1 MFPGSWKCL
10 EPLDYVPGT
19 WKCLEP
25 VRFACHTSSIH
36 MYAVNWNSVS
46 QGACQKK
53 TVYEVILGL
62 ILVNI
67 KIQHPCCPT
76 EVLVA
81 SGTCT

>member
-53 TVYEVILGL
+53 NSLGSH
-62 ILVNI
+62 IRPN
-67 KIQHPCCPT
+67 
-76 EVLVA
+76 
-81 SGTCT
+81 SGKY

>member
-1 MFPGSWKCL
+1 MPRAFRLCSRNMEMPRACKVCMTYIFHTYVCSQL
-10 EPLDYVPGT
+10 EQCISRCMP
-19 WKCLEP
+19 
-25 VRFACHTSSIH
+25 
-36 MYAVNWNSVS
+36 
-46 QGACQKK
+46 KK
-53 TVYEVILGL
+53 KEVILGL

>member
-53 TVYEVILGL
+53 TV
-62 ILVNI
+62 
-67 KIQHPCCPT
+67 
-76 EVLVA
+76 
-81 SGTCT
+81 